1 MTGDMITAEQALAMG
16 LVNKVV
22 APNELIN
29 EVKALAK
36 KILSKGPVS
45 VKMVKVCVNRGMQV
59 DIDTGSAFESDA
71 FGLCFASGETGEGMR
86 AFIEK
91 REPKFR

>member
-1 MTGDMITAEQALAMG
+1 
-16 LVNKVV
+16 
-22 APNELIN
+22 
-29 EVKALAK
+29 
-36 KILSKGPVS
+36 
-45 VKMVKVCVNRGMQV
+45 MVKVCVNRGMQV